1 LSIKEEIVRI
11 LKRRKHVS
19 GEELSKKLKLSR
31 TAIWKQIKNLRKEGY
46 DIKGTPKI
54 GYTIIS
60 TPNQP
65 LPAEIKSEIRTKII
79 GRKVF
84 YFKEV
89 ESTQEVAKTLANAGL
104 EEGTIIIAE
113 KQTKGRGRAGREWFS
128 PKGGLW
134 LSIILKPSIP
144 TPKIQRLTLLAGVAV
159 AKTLRKLYKLD
170 AKLKWPN
177 DVLVEGKKVCGILI
191 EASGNADKVNYAIVG
206 VGINVNVRFTDKKE
220 LSSTATSILELLGE
234 EVSIVKLTVKLLEEF
249 EKLYLEFKQGE
260 FSKII
265 GEWRKL
271 SQTLGKKVKV
281 ESYGE
286 SFTGEAL
293 DVDEDGFLLVKVK
306 DGSIARIVA
315 GDIYLRET

>member
-1 LSIKEEIVRI
+1 MSIKEEIVKI

-113 KQTKGRGRAGREWFS
+113 KQTKGRGRVGREWFS

-134 LSIILKPSIP
+134 LSIILKPNIP

-177 DVLVEGKKVCGILI
+177 DVLVEGKKVCGILV
-191 EASGNADKVNYAIVG
+191 EASGDADKVNYVVVG
-206 VGINVNVRFTDKKE
+206 IGINVNVRFIDKKE
-220 LSSTATSILELLGE
+220 LSSTATSILELLGR
-234 EVSIVKLTVKLLEEF
+234 EVSIVELTVKLLEEF

-306 DGSIARIVA
+306 ESSIVRVVA
-315 GDIYLRET
+315 GDIHLRET